1 MKTKRM
7 IVMVI
12 CIIIL
17 VLGIMLVIFNNQHN
31 NSKEMS
37 KYAPNNTL
45 YEEDVSNIYTAQVD
59 ELVENE
65 INGEEEKIIIDIE
78 DENDKIIQIT
88 NKDMEFFRILAL
100 DGTEEEEYVKDAII
114 EYKIYAIEAKKTGIS
129 LSKETLDE
137 IERLSNSSLFLDK
150 ISNNE
155 RLHKNLQKRLYNYLL
170 DIEYKGALNQRVLE
184 EIDNNN
190 ISINDDELNNKLEEY
205 NNLKENFKNVE
216 NITENEKLNGV
227 SKLYKLLMDI
237 QEMYL
242 NILRNKYIITY
253 R

>member
-1 MKTKRM
+1 MVCERRRRIEVKTKRM

-78 DENDKIIQIT
+78 DENDEIIQIT

-100 DGTEEEEYVKDAII
+100 DGTEEEEYIKYLIMKDCI
-114 EYKIYAIEAKKTGIS
+114 KIYKS
-129 LSKETLDE
+129 D
-137 IERLSNSSLFLDK
+137 
-150 ISNNE
+150 
-155 RLHKNLQKRLYNYLL
+155 
-170 DIEYKGALNQRVLE
+170 
-184 EIDNNN
+184 
-190 ISINDDELNNKLEEY
+190 
-205 NNLKENFKNVE
+205 
-216 NITENEKLNGV
+216 
-227 SKLYKLLMDI
+227 
-237 QEMYL
+237 
-242 NILRNKYIITY
+242 YIIICWTLSI
-253 R
+253 REL

>member
-1 MKTKRM
+1 
-7 IVMVI
+7 
-12 CIIIL
+12 
-17 VLGIMLVIFNNQHN
+17 
-31 NSKEMS
+31 
-37 KYAPNNTL
+37 
-45 YEEDVSNIYTAQVD
+45 
-59 ELVENE
+59 
-65 INGEEEKIIIDIE
+65 
-78 DENDKIIQIT
+78 
-88 NKDMEFFRILAL
+88 MEFFRILAL

>member
-1 MKTKRM
+1 
-7 IVMVI
+7 MVI

-78 DENDKIIQIT
+78 DENDEIIQIT

-129 LSKETLDE
+129 LLPGKMNC
-137 IERLSNSSLFLDK
+137 R
-150 ISNNE
+150 
-155 RLHKNLQKRLYNYLL
+155 
-170 DIEYKGALNQRVLE
+170 
-184 EIDNNN
+184 
-190 ISINDDELNNKLEEY
+190 
-205 NNLKENFKNVE
+205 
-216 NITENEKLNGV
+216 
-227 SKLYKLLMDI
+227 
-237 QEMYL
+237 
-242 NILRNKYIITY
+242 
-253 R
+253 